1 MKSKETEQY
10 LQGETIHKV
19 SEVDVHISFTDLI
32 MYLWAKRYYNN
43 VSKGREELPWQSS
56 GYNSAPAMQG
66 LWVQFLVGELR
77 RFHVLFKTVKK
88 KKKDRKQ
95 GRRKHLPHLTGVN
108 TFSCHRIARNVNFRH
123 SPEQK
128 VNEHKQQSPNNCR

>member
-10 LQGETIHKV
+10 LKGETICKV
-19 SEVDVHISFTDLI
+19 SEVNVHISFTDLI
-32 MYLWAKRYYNN
+32 MYLWAKRQYNN
-43 VSKGREELPWQSS
+43 VSKGTEELPWQSS
-56 GYNSAPAMQG
+56 GYDSALAMQG
-66 LWVQFLVGELR
+66 LRVQFLVGELR
-77 RFHVLFKTVKK
+77 RVHVLFRIV

-95 GRRKHLPHLTGVN
+95 RRKHLPHLTGVN
-108 TFSCHRIARNVNFRH
+108 TLSCHRIARNVNFRH